1 MAAEGIIAALI
12 GAAAGGGG
20 VRLLGGLLGPERDTK
35 IAEYYRAVIRGL
47 YEENETLRA
56 RLATLEERISQLEL
70 ARDCPP
76 GYLG

>member
-1 MAAEGIIAALI
+1 VAAEGIIAALI

-56 RLATLEERISQLEL
+56 RLVTLEQRISQLEV
-70 ARDCPP
+70 AQDHPP
-76 GYLG
+76 PHLS